1 MIDEVCKKLMQK
13 NITVSVAESFTGGN
27 VASEFVKHS
36 GISQVFQASVIAYSN
51 EAKIK
56 LLGVKKDTIDTFD
69 AVSKEC
75 AIEMA
80 QGARRLM
87 NSDISISTT
96 GFAGPSGGNDC
107 NPVGTCYF
115 AIATES
121 GVDVRKYIFSGT
133 RQEITEQGVN
143 AAFEFLHCFLKDI

>member
-27 VASEFVKHS
+27 VASAFVKRS

-75 AIEMA
+75 ATEMA

-107 NPVGTCYF
+107 
-115 AIATES
+115 ILL
-121 GVDVRKYIFSGT
+121 
-133 RQEITEQGVN
+133 RQYLRARIRISFRQRSCQGDFGRLQGYG
-143 AAFEFLHCFLKDI
+143 AHYEA